1 MKMKKHYYLLVAL
14 FIISAAAHSQNL
26 ILNGSFETNT
36 ATSNA
41 LGLTA
46 NWASTVANSFEIDGG
61 EMDLITLNSCGNASD
76 GNWYVTCSNQSS
88 LWPYMAFSFKLS
100 TTLTMGAQYTLKF
113 DKRYCGPNTSPID
126 IGVSNDSTL
135 TGTFVHTFSAPT
147 VNTWATETYI
157 FQAPLA
163 AKYLTVNVGVTGS
176 TGTVGLDKFSLTTVG
191 VGINEN
197 VSDEMTVSPNPSNGV
212 FTVSLPTAITKSQ
225 VEIVNVLGELVFKS
239 TINNNKSTID
249 LSKQAPGIYF
259 YKIINAGEMMKQGKI
274 CIE

>member
-1 MKMKKHYYLLVAL
+1 MIAL
-14 FIISAAAHSQNL
+14 FIIGEATHSQNL

-36 ATSNA
+36 ASGNT
-41 LGLTA
+41 LGI
-46 NWASTVANSFEIDGG
+46 STGWDAVVSNSFEIDGG
-61 EMDLITLNSCGNASD
+61 EMDLITVNNCGNASD

-100 TTLTMGAQYTLKF
+100 TTLTMGVQYTLTF
-113 DKRYCGPNTSPID
+113 DKRFCGPNSSPID

-135 TGTFVHTFSAPT
+135 TGTFVHTFAAPI

-176 TGTVGLDKFSLTTVG
+176 TGTVGLDKFSLTAVG

-197 VSDEMTVSPNPSNGV
+197 DFAETTIFPNPSNGV
-212 FTVSLPTAITKSQ
+212 VTISLPISITKSQ
-225 VEIVNVLGELVFKS
+225 VEIINVLGEIVFIS
-239 TINNNKSTID
+239 TINNNQSTID
-249 LSKQAPGIYF
+249 LSIQTPGIYF
-259 YKIINAGEMMKQGKI
+259 YKIINERAILKQGKM